1 MKKVL
6 SLALAVLLIA
16 SVIVSVPITASAFNA
31 DNYKANITK
40 ISVGAP
46 ITGTDEKKYLPVTVY
61 FTADEDLGDSN
72 AVSFLEGYLKGM
84 LANGDKF
91 EGISGLG
98 MTLIGPLKP
107 DALEGMGSNAF
118 SWQWSEG
125 YGEGVLKYN
134 IPLKEESDT
143 QSIEH
148 SSATG
153 QDELNCVTEGD
164 KVSFQIETV
173 MNSSN
178 FPPGVLPEGGSLFSD
193 ERTITIEDSSKYPK
207 TIEFGNTC
215 TITVHYVYAE
225 GGQAAPDKVE
235 TCEIGLENF
244 LINSPTIEGY
254 TPDKNVVTGIPS
266 GDKEFT
272 VTYTKNSTTP
282 SETVGSDEAPVITKA
297 AYDPETKKLDV
308 SFTTKDMDSRYFEAY
323 MLTDKILEKGM
334 GKVTFK
340 GKDYDTLGIQSFNS
354 DDASHVTVNSKTGA
368 VTLSQELYFGEN
380 EAPAIGET
388 VYIAVQTEGKH
399 AKDSWGEGSELSEL
413 KTIVVGTPDAPEKKS
428 IKDAN
433 VKVASG
439 GTYTGKAKKPA
450 VTVTYDGSKLKSGVD
465 FTVTYTNNKNAGT
478 AKAVVKGVGDYQD
491 SVTVKFKIAKAGNKV
506 KVTGKAVSVKAKTLK
521 KKNASFKV
529 AVITNAQGKVKVTLT
544 ANKLKGKLSINND
557 GKITIKKGK
566 YAKETYKV
574 KISVTAAGNT
584 NYTSKTITKTIKI
597 KIK

>member
-16 SVIVSVPITASAFNA
+16 SVIVSVPTTASAFNA

-61 FTADEDLGDSN
+61 FTANEDLGDSN
-72 AVSFLEGYLKGM
+72 AISFLEGYLKGM

-98 MTLIGPLKP
+98 MTLNGPLKP

-134 IPLKEESDT
+134 IPLKDEGDT

-164 KVSFQIETV
+164 KISFQIDTV

-178 FPPGVLPEGGSLFSD
+178 IPSDMLPEGGSLFSD

-225 GGQAAPDKVE
+225 GRQAAPDKVE

-282 SETVGSDEAPVITKA
+282 SETVGSDEAPVITKT

-308 SFTTKDMDSRYFEAY
+308 SFTTKDVGSRYFEAY
-323 MLTDKILEKGM
+323 MLTDKTLEEGM
-334 GKVTFK
+334 GKVTVK

-368 VTLSQELYFGEN
+368 VTLSQELYFGNN

-399 AKDSWGEGSELSEL
+399 TKDSWGEGSELSEL

-428 IKDAN
+428 IKDAD

-439 GTYTGKAKKPA
+439 GTYTGKAKTPA
-450 VTVTYDGSKLKSGVD
+450 VTVTYDGRKLKSGSE
-465 FTVTYTNNKNAGT
+465 FTVTYSNNKNAGT
-478 AKAVVKGVGDYQD
+478 AKAFVKGMGDYQD

-506 KVTGKAVSVKAKTLK
+506 KVTGKTVSVKAKTLK
-521 KKNASFKV
+521 KKKASFKV

-566 YAKETYKV
+566 YAKGTYKV
-574 KISVTAAGNT
+574 KVSVTAAGDT
-584 NYTSKTITKTIKI
+584 NYTAKTVTKTINI